1 MQSNKPLHV
10 GMIIVAFL
18 IILRDLSNV
27 AIPGFVIAGFT
38 TIFAVTMNRR
48 NMYSFAYFLLPLSVG
63 IPGYVFFLLGIILLI
78 RQLKV
83 NIFQFLPFF
92 ILASLEII
100 NVMGYDFQYNIS
112 GVVSFLSFL
121 FLFFLMI
128 FSNDVNI
135 DRKESLI
142 FYSFGT
148 ILALMVVY
156 FKIVLDHGFVALL
169 SGELRSGAGMG
180 DYDADQMTNH
190 LMMNANTIA
199 YYAIVLISIGFVF
212 MSKQILKRSVVYL
225 IIFLGVVFGLFSF
238 SRTWMMLFA
247 MIILW
252 YLFSNI
258 NNTKSIFSFI
268 IVAIIIISVGLYP
281 GLLDGVL
288 KVFEYRMENDNVESA
303 GGRLP
308 LFKAYN
314 EFITNDFY
322 YTLFGTGATYYKQV
336 CQLWNSIHNGTQQIF
351 VSFGITGIVT
361 YLFVMIK
368 FAKKYVK
375 FRVKD
380 NLILFAPFIAC
391 LFFVQSIQFLNP
403 YPLMLPFV
411 AAACMIRI
419 NEKKYV

>member
-1 MQSNKPLHV
+1 MQNNKPLYIYV
-10 GMIIVAFL
+10 GILIVASIIIV
-18 IILRDLSNV
+18 RDIANIV
-27 AIPGFVIAGFT
+27 VPGFVIAGFT
-38 TIFAVTMNRR
+38 SLFAAIMNKK

-63 IPGYVFFLLGIILLI
+63 VPGYVFLLLGIILLI
-78 RQLKV
+78 RQSKV
-83 NIFQFLPFF
+83 NVSQFLPFCV
-92 ILASLEII
+92 LASLEMM
-100 NVMGYDFQYNIS
+100 NVLGYIFLYNIS
-112 GVVSFLSFL
+112 SIVSFLSFL

-128 FSNDVNI
+128 FSNDDNI
-135 DRKESLI
+135 NRKDCLT
-142 FYSFGT
+142 FYSIGT

-156 FKIVLDHGFVALL
+156 SKIVLDNGFVALIA
-169 SGELRSGAGMG
+169 GDLRSGAGMG
-180 DYDADQMTNH
+180 DYDSEQMTNH
-190 LMMNANTIA
+190 LMMNANCIA
-199 YYAIVLISIGFVF
+199 YYAIVLISIAFVF

-225 IIFLGVVFGLFSF
+225 MVLVGVVSGLLSF
-238 SRTWMMLFA
+238 SRTWMLLFA
-247 MIILW
+247 MIIIW
-252 YLFSNI
+252 YLYSNAK
-258 NNTKSIFSFI
+258 NMQSIVSFI
-268 IVAIIIISVGLYP
+268 IIAIIILSVGLYS

-288 KVFEYRMENDNVESA
+288 EVLEYRMANDNVESA
-303 GGRLP
+303 GGRFP

-336 CQLWNSIHNGTQQIF
+336 CQLWNSVHNGTQQIF

-361 YLFVMIK
+361 YLLVI
-368 FAKKYVK
+368 KKYIK